1 MALRSVCHQGRFEL
15 SATSSHRCAPVPVT
29 WVCHWKSKTESL
41 HGTTDLEKIKISARK
56 NVQFRD
62 CGKTKK
68 SGGCLGAE
76 KADTPI
82 AGGQCMVVLSGL
94 PVGRRRGLPRAR
106 RPRPRPGWTP
116 DRCRCAQERPLHSS
130 FLLNT
135 FHRIS
140 LICASL
146 WFESQREWEKETTVF
161 VTCPKRRQAES
172 GSQLCQRMLPAPGV
186 GPLADGAEWGTPGI
200 ITGRWGPH
208 FCGGG
213 CRWAF
218 CCGFSCVTPR
228 RWRLT
233 SPPSSSPGTRRV
245 GQFGGRHRKNSKSL
259 TYSIFKVEKD

>member
-76 KADTPI
+76 KADIPI

-140 LICASL
+140 LICVSL

-161 VTCPKRRQAES
+161 VTCPKRRQGES
-172 GSQLCQRMLPAPGV
+172 GSQLCQRMLPAPVWVPSLMVQSGALRESSLAV
-186 GPLADGAEWGTPGI
+186 GDLTSAVGDVDGLSVAVLVVSRPGDGGSPRLHLPLQVHDAWASLADV
-200 ITGRWGPH
+200 TGKIANP
-208 FCGGG
+208 
-213 CRWAF
+213 
-218 CCGFSCVTPR
+218 
-228 RWRLT
+228 
-233 SPPSSSPGTRRV
+233 
-245 GQFGGRHRKNSKSL
+245 
-259 TYSIFKVEKD
+259 